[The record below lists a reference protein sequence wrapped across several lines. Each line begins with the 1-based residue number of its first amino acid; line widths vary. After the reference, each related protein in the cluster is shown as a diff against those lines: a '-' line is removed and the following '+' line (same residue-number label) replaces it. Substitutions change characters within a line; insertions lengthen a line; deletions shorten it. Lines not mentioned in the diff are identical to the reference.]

1 MLNPK
6 RSTNFNKLLGILTT
20 RLVVLWRKLLKQT
33 MKALLPIVLLSLTTS
48 AFAQEKDTEKKEFK
62 AIFIKSDEKSA
73 PVMQGD
79 HILFEKGMNWHAKDE
94 EKLTSEQKAA
104 LMTKQMTLHLSLDE
118 GQERK
123 VTKVNAKHQEQIESL
138 KDLKGFEKRS
148 AHLDAQIEHQRE
160 LQKILSEEQFAQ
172 FKKMHHNRR
181 EQMHVMPLSASI
193 EKLQGL
199 PDLPGLPG
207 IPGLHQG
214 EGEIMFFGD
223 DSDQSFEVI
232 IDGEEIET
240 DATKNIFVIKT
251 DELHNNDTDASEHKN
266 VRIRM
271 RKDGAGPM
279 HQRMMKGKSNITV
292 MGARLDD
299 QPLIIIDGKEAGE
312 AVNLDSLDPNT
323 IESINVLKGPSAE
336 KAYGEK
342 GKNGVVE
349 ITLKKK

>member
-1 MLNPK
+1 
-6 RSTNFNKLLGILTT
+6 
-20 RLVVLWRKLLKQT
+20 
-33 MKALLPIVLLSLTTS
+33 MKAFLPIVLLSLTTS

-62 AIFIKSDEKSA
+62 AIFIKSDEKST

-79 HILFEKGMNWHAKDE
+79 HILFEKGMKWHAKGE
-94 EKLTSEQKAA
+94 EKLTAEQKAT

-123 VTKVNAKHQEQIESL
+123 VGKVNAKHHEQMESL

-172 FKKMHHNRR
+172 FKKMHQNKRG
-181 EQMHVMPLSASI
+181 QMHVMPLGASI
-193 EKLQGL
+193 EKLHE
-199 PDLPGLPG
+199 LPGLPG
-207 IPGLHQG
+207 LPGMPGLHQG

-223 DSDQSFEVI
+223 DSEQSFEVI
-232 IDGEEIET
+232 IDGEEVET

-312 AVNLDSLDPNT
+312 AINLDSLDPNT

>member
-1 MLNPK
+1 
-6 RSTNFNKLLGILTT
+6 
-20 RLVVLWRKLLKQT
+20 

-62 AIFIKSDEKSA
+62 AIFIKSDEKAA

-79 HILFEKGMNWHAKDE
+79 HILFERGMKWHAKGE
-94 EKLTSEQKAA
+94 EKLTAEQKAT

-123 VTKVNAKHQEQIESL
+123 VAKVNAKHHEEMESL
-138 KDLKGFEKRS
+138 KELKGFEKRA

-160 LQKILSEEQFAQ
+160 LQKILSEEQFTQ
-172 FKKMHHNRR
+172 FKKMHQNRR
-181 EQMHVMPLSASI
+181 GQMHVMPLGASI
-193 EKLQGL
+193 EKLH
-199 PDLPGLPG
+199 GLPG
-207 IPGLHQG
+207 MPGMPELHQG
-214 EGEIMFFGD
+214 EGEFMFFGD
-223 DSDQSFEVI
+223 DSEQSFEVI
-232 IDGEEIET
+232 IDGEGVET
-240 DATKNIFVIKT
+240 DATKNIFVFKT
-251 DELHNNDTDASEHKN
+251 DELHNGDTDASEQKN

-279 HQRMMKGKSNITV
+279 HQRMMKSKSNITV

-312 AVNLDSLDPNT
+312 DINLDSLDPNT

>member
-1 MLNPK
+1 
-6 RSTNFNKLLGILTT
+6 
-20 RLVVLWRKLLKQT
+20 

-62 AIFIKSDEKSA
+62 AIFIKSDEKAA

-79 HILFEKGMNWHAKDE
+79 HILFERGMKWHAKGE
-94 EKLTSEQKAA
+94 EKLTAEQKAT

-123 VTKVNAKHQEQIESL
+123 VAKVNAKHHEEMESL
-138 KDLKGFEKRS
+138 KELKGFEKRA

-160 LQKILSEEQFAQ
+160 LQKILSEEQFTQ
-172 FKKMHHNRR
+172 FKKMHQNRR
-181 EQMHVMPLSASI
+181 GQMHVMPLGASI
-193 EKLQGL
+193 EKLHEL
-199 PDLPGLPG
+199 PGMPGLPGLPG
-207 IPGLHQG
+207 MPGLHQG
-214 EGEIMFFGD
+214 EGEFMFFGD
-223 DSDQSFEVI
+223 DSDKSFEVI
-232 IDGEEIET
+232 IDGEGVEA
-240 DATKNIFVIKT
+240 DATKNVFVFKT
-251 DELHNNDTDASEHKN
+251 DDLHGEDTDASEQKN

-312 AVNLDSLDPNT
+312 DINLDSLDPNT

>member
-1 MLNPK
+1 
-6 RSTNFNKLLGILTT
+6 
-20 RLVVLWRKLLKQT
+20 

-48 AFAQEKDTEKKEFK
+48 ALAQENDTEKKEFK
-62 AIFIKSDEKSA
+62 AIFIKSDEMEI

-79 HILFEKGMNWHAKDE
+79 HILFEKGMKWHAKNE
-94 EKLTSEQKAA
+94 EKLTAEQKAT

-123 VTKVNAKHQEQIESL
+123 IGKVNAKHHERMESL

-160 LQKILSEEQFAQ
+160 LQEILSEEQFAQ
-172 FKKMHHNRR
+172 FKKMHQNRR
-181 EQMHVMPLSASI
+181 RQMHAKPLGMSI
-193 EKLQGL
+193 EKLHEL
-199 PDLPGLPG
+199 PGIPGLPGLPG
-207 IPGLHQG
+207 MPGLHQG
-214 EGEIMFFGD
+214 EGEFMFFGD
-223 DSDQSFEVI
+223 DSDKSFEVI
-232 IDGEEIET
+232 IDGEGVDT
-240 DATKNIFVIKT
+240 DATKNVFVIKT
-251 DELHNNDTDASEHKN
+251 DELHSGDTDASEHKN

-292 MGARLDD
+292 MGAHLDE

-312 AVNLDSLDPNT
+312 DINLDSLDPNT

-336 KAYGEK
+336 QAYGEK

>member
-1 MLNPK
+1 
-6 RSTNFNKLLGILTT
+6 
-20 RLVVLWRKLLKQT
+20 
-33 MKALLPIVLLSLTTS
+33 MKALLSIVLLSLTTS
-48 AFAQEKDTEKKEFK
+48 AFAQEEEAEKKEFK
-62 AIFIKSDEKSA
+62 AIFIKSDEKA
-73 PVMQGD
+73 TPVMQGD
-79 HILFEKGMNWHAKDE
+79 HILFEKGMKWHAKGE
-94 EKLTSEQKAA
+94 EKLTAEQKAT

-123 VTKVNAKHQEQIESL
+123 VGKVNTKHHEQMEVLQDLES
-138 KDLKGFEKRS
+138 FEKKS

-172 FKKMHHNRR
+172 FKKMHQNRKG
-181 EQMHVMPLSASI
+181 QMHVMPLGASI
-193 EKLQGL
+193 EKLHE
-199 PDLPGLPG
+199 LPGMPG
-207 IPGLHQG
+207 IPGMPGLHQG

-232 IDGEEIET
+232 IDGEDTET
-240 DATKNIFVIKT
+240 DATKNVFVFKT
-251 DELHNNDTDASEHKN
+251 DELHKDDTDASEHKN

-279 HQRMMKGKSNITV
+279 RQRMMRGKSNITV

-312 AVNLDSLDPNT
+312 DIDLDSLDPNT

>member
-1 MLNPK
+1 
-6 RSTNFNKLLGILTT
+6 
-20 RLVVLWRKLLKQT
+20 

-48 AFAQEKDTEKKEFK
+48 AFAQENDTEKKEFK
-62 AIFIKSDEKSA
+62 AIFIKSDEKAA

-79 HILFEKGMNWHAKDE
+79 HILFEKGMKWHAKRE
-94 EKLTSEQKAA
+94 EKLTAEQKAT

-118 GQERK
+118 DQERK
-123 VTKVNAKHQEQIESL
+123 VGKVNAKHHEQMESL

-172 FKKMHHNRR
+172 FKKMHQNRR
-181 EQMHVMPLSASI
+181 EQMHVMPLGASI
-193 EKLQGL
+193 EKLHELPGL

>member
-1 MLNPK
+1 
-6 RSTNFNKLLGILTT
+6 
-20 RLVVLWRKLLKQT
+20 

-79 HILFEKGMNWHAKDE
+79 HILFEKGMKWHAKGAD
-94 EKLTSEQKAA
+94 KLTAEQKAT

-123 VTKVNAKHQEQIESL
+123 VGKVNAKHHEQMESL

-172 FKKMHHNRR
+172 FKKMHQNRR
-181 EQMHVMPLSASI
+181 GQMHVMPLGASI
-193 EKLQGL
+193 EKLHE
-199 PDLPGLPG
+199 LPGLPG
-207 IPGLHQG
+207 LPGMPGLHQG

-223 DSDQSFEVI
+223 DSEQSFEVI
-232 IDGEEIET
+232 IDGEEVET

-279 HQRMMKGKSNITV
+279 HQRMMKGKSNIRV

-312 AVNLDSLDPNT
+312 AINLDSLDPNT

>member
-1 MLNPK
+1 
-6 RSTNFNKLLGILTT
+6 
-20 RLVVLWRKLLKQT
+20 

-48 AFAQEKDTEKKEFK
+48 AFAQENDTEKKEFK
-62 AIFIKSDEKSA
+62 AIFIKSDEKAA

-79 HILFEKGMNWHAKDE
+79 HILFEKGMKWHAKDE
-94 EKLTSEQKAA
+94 EKLTAEQKAT

-123 VTKVNAKHQEQIESL
+123 VGKVNAKYHEQMERL
-138 KDLKGFEKRS
+138 KDFKGFEKKS

-172 FKKMHHNRR
+172 FKEMHQNRR
-181 EQMHVMPLSASI
+181 GQMHVMPLGASL
-193 EKLQGL
+193 EKIHGL
-199 PDLPGLPG
+199 SSLPGLPG
-207 IPGLHQG
+207 LPGMPGLHQG
-214 EGEIMFFGD
+214 EGEFMFFGD

-279 HQRMMKGKSNITV
+279 HQRMMRGKSNITV
-292 MGARLDD
+292 IGAHLDE
-299 QPLIIIDGKEAGE
+299 QPLIIINGKEAGE
-312 AVNLDSLDPNT
+312 DINLDSIDPNT

>member
-1 MLNPK
+1 
-6 RSTNFNKLLGILTT
+6 
-20 RLVVLWRKLLKQT
+20 
-33 MKALLPIVLLSLTTS
+33 MKAFLPIVLLSLTTS

-79 HILFEKGMNWHAKDE
+79 HILFEKGMKWHAKGED
-94 EKLTSEQKAA
+94 KLTAEQKAT

-123 VTKVNAKHQEQIESL
+123 VGKVNAKHHEQMESL

-160 LQKILSEEQFAQ
+160 LQKIFSEEQFAQ
-172 FKKMHHNRR
+172 FKKMHQKRR
-181 EQMHVMPLSASI
+181 QQMHVMPLGASI
-193 EKLQGL
+193 EKLHE
-199 PDLPGLPG
+199 LPGLPGIPGMPG

-214 EGEIMFFGD
+214 EGEFMFFGN
-223 DSDQSFEVI
+223 DSDKSFEVI
-232 IDGEEIET
+232 IDGEGVET
-240 DATKNIFVIKT
+240 DATKNVFVFKT
-251 DELHNNDTDASEHKN
+251 DELQSEDTDASEHKN

-279 HQRMMKGKSNITV
+279 HQRMMRGKSNIIV

-299 QPLIIIDGKEAGE
+299 QPLIIINGKEAGE
-312 AVNLDSLDPNT
+312 DINLDSLDPNT

>member
-1 MLNPK
+1 
-6 RSTNFNKLLGILTT
+6 
-20 RLVVLWRKLLKQT
+20 
-33 MKALLPIVLLSLTTS
+33 MKALLSIVLLSLTTS
-48 AFAQEKDTEKKEFK
+48 AFAQEEEAEKKEFK
-62 AIFIKSDEKSA
+62 AIFIKSDVKA
-73 PVMQGD
+73 TPVMQGD
-79 HILFEKGMNWHAKDE
+79 HILFEKGMKWHAKGE
-94 EKLTSEQKAA
+94 EKLTAEQKAT

-123 VTKVNAKHQEQIESL
+123 VGKVNTKHHEQMEVL
-138 KDLKGFEKRS
+138 QDLEGFEKKS

-172 FKKMHHNRR
+172 FKKMHRNRR
-181 EQMHVMPLSASI
+181 GQMSVMPLGASI
-193 EKLQGL
+193 EKLHELPGL
-199 PDLPGLPG
+199 HGMSGMIDLPGLPS
-207 IPGLHQG
+207 LDTG

-232 IDGEEIET
+232 IDGEDTET
-240 DATKNIFVIKT
+240 DATKNVFVFKT
-251 DELHNNDTDASEHKN
+251 DELHKDDTDASEHKN

-279 HQRMMKGKSNITV
+279 HQRMMRGKSNITV

-312 AVNLDSLDPNT
+312 DIDLDSLDPNT

>member
-1 MLNPK
+1 
-6 RSTNFNKLLGILTT
+6 
-20 RLVVLWRKLLKQT
+20 

-79 HILFEKGMNWHAKDE
+79 HILFEKGMKWHAKGED
-94 EKLTSEQKAA
+94 KLTAEQKAT

-123 VTKVNAKHQEQIESL
+123 VGKVNAKHHEEMESL
-138 KDLKGFEKRS
+138 KELKGFEKRA

-172 FKKMHHNRR
+172 FKKMHQNRR
-181 EQMHVMPLSASI
+181 GQMHVMPLGASI
-193 EKLQGL
+193 EKLHEL
-199 PDLPGLPG
+199 PGMPGLPGLPG
-207 IPGLHQG
+207 MPGLHQG

-232 IDGEEIET
+232 IDGEEVENDT
-240 DATKNIFVIKT
+240 TKNVFVFKT
-251 DELHNNDTDASEHKN
+251 DELHNKDTDASEHKN

-312 AVNLDSLDPNT
+312 NIDLDSLDPNT

>member
-1 MLNPK
+1 
-6 RSTNFNKLLGILTT
+6 
-20 RLVVLWRKLLKQT
+20 
-33 MKALLPIVLLSLTTS
+33 MKAFLPIVLLSLTTS

-79 HILFEKGMNWHAKDE
+79 HILFEKGMKWHAKGED
-94 EKLTSEQKAA
+94 KLTAEQKAT

-123 VTKVNAKHQEQIESL
+123 VGKVNAKHHEQMESL

-172 FKKMHHNRR
+172 FKKMHQNRR
-181 EQMHVMPLSASI
+181 GQMHVMPLGASI
-193 EKLQGL
+193 EKLHE
-199 PDLPGLPG
+199 LPGLPG
-207 IPGLHQG
+207 MPGMPGLHQG

-223 DSDQSFEVI
+223 DSDKSFEVI
-232 IDGEEIET
+232 IDGEEVET

-251 DELHNNDTDASEHKN
+251 DELHNDDTDASEHKN

-292 MGARLDD
+292 MGARLED
-299 QPLIIIDGKEAGE
+299 QPLIIIDGKEAGQ
-312 AVNLDSLDPNT
+312 AINLDSLDPNT

-349 ITLKKK
+349 ITLKKR

>member
-1 MLNPK
+1 
-6 RSTNFNKLLGILTT
+6 
-20 RLVVLWRKLLKQT
+20 

-79 HILFEKGMNWHAKDE
+79 HILFEKGMKWHAKGE
-94 EKLTSEQKAA
+94 EKLTAEQKAT

-123 VTKVNAKHQEQIESL
+123 VGKVNAKHHEQLESP

-148 AHLDAQIEHQRE
+148 AYLDAQIEHQRE

-172 FKKMHHNRR
+172 FKKMHQNRR
-181 EQMHVMPLSASI
+181 GQMHVMPLGASI
-193 EKLQGL
+193 EKLHK
-199 PDLPGLPG
+199 LPGLPG
-207 IPGLHQG
+207 LPGMPGLHQG

-223 DSDQSFEVI
+223 DSEQSFEVI
-232 IDGEEIET
+232 IDGEEVET

-292 MGARLDD
+292 MGARLED
-299 QPLIIIDGKEAGE
+299 QPLIIIDGKEAGQ
-312 AVNLDSLDPNT
+312 AINLDSLDPNT

>member
-1 MLNPK
+1 
-6 RSTNFNKLLGILTT
+6 
-20 RLVVLWRKLLKQT
+20 

-48 AFAQEKDTEKKEFK
+48 AFAQEKDTEEKEFK

-79 HILFEKGMNWHAKDE
+79 HILFEKGMKWHAKGE
-94 EKLTSEQKAA
+94 EKLTAEQKAT

-123 VTKVNAKHQEQIESL
+123 VGKVNAKHHEQMESL

-172 FKKMHHNRR
+172 FKKMHQNRR
-181 EQMHVMPLSASI
+181 GQMHVMPLGASI
-193 EKLQGL
+193 KKLHEL
-199 PDLPGLPG
+199 PEMHGLPGLPG
-207 IPGLHQG
+207 LPGMPGLHQG
-214 EGEIMFFGD
+214 EGEFMFFGD
-223 DSDQSFEVI
+223 DSDKSFEVI
-232 IDGEEIET
+232 IDGEGDDT
-240 DATKNIFVIKT
+240 DATKNVFVIKT
-251 DELHNNDTDASEHKN
+251 DELHSGDTDASEHKN

-312 AVNLDSLDPNT
+312 AINLDSLDPNT

>member
-1 MLNPK
+1 
-6 RSTNFNKLLGILTT
+6 
-20 RLVVLWRKLLKQT
+20 

-62 AIFIKSDEKSA
+62 AIFIKSDEKAA

-79 HILFEKGMNWHAKDE
+79 HILFEKGMKWYAKGD
-94 EKLTSEQKAA
+94 EKLTAEQKAT
-104 LMTKQMTLHLSLDE
+104 LMTKKMTLHLSLDE

-123 VTKVNAKHQEQIESL
+123 VGKVNAKHHEEMESL
-138 KDLKGFEKRS
+138 KELKGFEKR
-148 AHLDAQIEHQRE
+148 AALLDAQIDHQRE
-160 LQKILSEEQFAQ
+160 LQKILSEEQFSQ
-172 FKKMHHNRR
+172 FKKMHQNRR
-181 EQMHVMPLSASI
+181 GQMHVMPLGASI
-193 EKLQGL
+193 EKLHE
-199 PDLPGLPG
+199 LPGM
-207 IPGLHQG
+207 PGLHQG
-214 EGEIMFFGD
+214 EGEFMFFGD
-223 DSDQSFEVI
+223 DSDKSFEVI
-232 IDGEEIET
+232 IDGEGDDT
-240 DATKNIFVIKT
+240 DATKNVFVIKT
-251 DELHNNDTDASEHKN
+251 DELQGENTDASEHKN

-279 HQRMMKGKSNITV
+279 HQRMMRGKSNIRV

-312 AVNLDSLDPNT
+312 DINLDSLDPNT
-323 IESINVLKGPSAE
+323 IESINVFKGPSAG

>member
-1 MLNPK
+1 
-6 RSTNFNKLLGILTT
+6 
-20 RLVVLWRKLLKQT
+20 

-79 HILFEKGMNWHAKDE
+79 HILFEKGMKWHAKGED
-94 EKLTSEQKAA
+94 KLTAEQKAT

-123 VTKVNAKHQEQIESL
+123 VGKVNAKHHEQMESL

-172 FKKMHHNRR
+172 FKKMHQNRR
-181 EQMHVMPLSASI
+181 GQMHVMPLGASI
-193 EKLQGL
+193 EKLHK
-199 PDLPGLPG
+199 LPGLPG
-207 IPGLHQG
+207 LPGMPGLHQG

-223 DSDQSFEVI
+223 DSEQSFEVI
-232 IDGEEIET
+232 IDGEEVET

-251 DELHNNDTDASEHKN
+251 YELHNNDTDASEHKN

-279 HQRMMKGKSNITV
+279 HQRMMKGKSNIRV

-312 AVNLDSLDPNT
+312 AINLDSLDPNT

>member
-1 MLNPK
+1 M
-6 RSTNFNKLLGILTT
+6 GILTT
-20 RLVVLWRKLLKQT
+20 RLVVLWRKILKQT
-33 MKALLPIVLLSLTTS
+33 MKALLPIILLSLTTS
-48 AFAQEKDTEKKEFK
+48 AFAQESDTEKKEFK
-62 AIFIKSDEKSA
+62 AIFIKSDEKA
-73 PVMQGD
+73 VPVMQGD
-79 HILFEKGMNWHAKDE
+79 HILFEKGMKWHAKGD
-94 EKLTSEQKAA
+94 EKLTAEQKAT
-104 LMTKQMTLHLSLDE
+104 LMTKQMTLHLSLDQ

-123 VTKVNAKHQEQIESL
+123 VGKVNAKHHEQIESL

-160 LQKILSEEQFAQ
+160 LQKILSEEQFEQ
-172 FKKMHHNRR
+172 FKKMHQNRR
-181 EQMHVMPLSASI
+181 GQMHVMPLGASI
-193 EKLQGL
+193 EKLHE
-199 PDLPGLPG
+199 LPGLPG
-207 IPGLHQG
+207 MPGMLGMPSLHQG
-214 EGEIMFFGD
+214 EGEFMFFGD
-223 DSDQSFEVI
+223 DSDKSFEVI
-232 IDGEEIET
+232 IDGEGVDT
-240 DATKNIFVIKT
+240 DATKNVFVIKT
-251 DELHNNDTDASEHKN
+251 DELHSGDTDASEHKN

-292 MGARLDD
+292 MGARLDE

-312 AVNLDSLDPNT
+312 DINLDSLDPNT

>member
-1 MLNPK
+1 M
-6 RSTNFNKLLGILTT
+6 
-20 RLVVLWRKLLKQT
+20 LKQT

-48 AFAQEKDTEKKEFK
+48 AFAQEKDKEKKEFK
-62 AIFIKSDEKSA
+62 AIFIKSDEKAA

-79 HILFEKGMNWHAKDE
+79 HILFEKGMKWHAKGED
-94 EKLTSEQKAA
+94 KLTAEQKAT

-123 VTKVNAKHQEQIESL
+123 VGKVNAKHHEQMESL

-172 FKKMHHNRR
+172 FKKMHQKRR
-181 EQMHVMPLSASI
+181 QQMHVMPLGASI
-193 EKLQGL
+193 EKLHE
-199 PDLPGLPG
+199 LPGLPGIPGMPG

-214 EGEIMFFGD
+214 EGEFMFFGN
-223 DSDQSFEVI
+223 DSDKSFEVI
-232 IDGEEIET
+232 IDGEGVET
-240 DATKNIFVIKT
+240 DATKNVFVFKT
-251 DELHNNDTDASEHKN
+251 DELQSEDTDASEHKN

-279 HQRMMKGKSNITV
+279 HQRMMRGKSNITV

-299 QPLIIIDGKEAGE
+299 QPLIIINGKEAGE
-312 AVNLDSLDPNT
+312 DINLDSLDPNT

>member
-1 MLNPK
+1 
-6 RSTNFNKLLGILTT
+6 
-20 RLVVLWRKLLKQT
+20 
-33 MKALLPIVLLSLTTS
+33 MKAILPIVLLSLTTS

-79 HILFEKGMNWHAKDE
+79 HILFEKGMKWHAKGED
-94 EKLTSEQKAA
+94 KLTAEQKAT

-123 VTKVNAKHQEQIESL
+123 VGKVNAKHHEQMESL

-172 FKKMHHNRR
+172 FKKMHQNRR
-181 EQMHVMPLSASI
+181 EQMHVMPLGASI
-193 EKLQGL
+193 EKLHE
-199 PDLPGLPG
+199 LPGLPG
-207 IPGLHQG
+207 LPGMPGMPGLHQG
-214 EGEIMFFGD
+214 EGEILFFGD

-232 IDGEEIET
+232 IDGEEVET

>member
-1 MLNPK
+1 
-6 RSTNFNKLLGILTT
+6 
-20 RLVVLWRKLLKQT
+20 

-48 AFAQEKDTEKKEFK
+48 AFAQEESDTEKKEFK
-62 AIFIKSDEKSA
+62 AIFIKSDEKAA

-79 HILFEKGMNWHAKDE
+79 HILFEKGMKWHAKGDE
-94 EKLTSEQKAA
+94 NLTAEQKAT
-104 LMTKQMTLHLSLDE
+104 LMTKQMTLHLSLDQ
-118 GQERK
+118 GQERN
-123 VTKVNAKHQEQIESL
+123 VGKVNAKHHEQIESL

-160 LQKILSEEQFAQ
+160 LQKILSEEQFEQ
-172 FKKMHHNRR
+172 FKKMHQNRR
-181 EQMHVMPLSASI
+181 GQMHVMPLGASI
-193 EKLQGL
+193 EKLHE
-199 PDLPGLPG
+199 LPGLPG
-207 IPGLHQG
+207 MPGMPSLHQG
-214 EGEIMFFGD
+214 EGKFMFFGD
-223 DSDQSFEVI
+223 DSDKSFEVI
-232 IDGEEIET
+232 IDGEGDDT
-240 DATKNIFVIKT
+240 AATKNVFVIKT
-251 DELHNNDTDASEHKN
+251 DELHSGDTDASEHKN

-292 MGARLDD
+292 MGARLDE

-312 AVNLDSLDPNT
+312 DINLDSLDPNT

>member
-1 MLNPK
+1 
-6 RSTNFNKLLGILTT
+6 
-20 RLVVLWRKLLKQT
+20 

-48 AFAQEKDTEKKEFK
+48 AFAQENDTEKKEFK
-62 AIFIKSDEKSA
+62 AIFIKSDEKAA
-73 PVMQGD
+73 PVMQGH
-79 HILFEKGMNWHAKDE
+79 HILFEKGMKWHAKGE
-94 EKLTSEQKAA
+94 EKLTPEQKTT

-123 VTKVNAKHQEQIESL
+123 VGKVNAKYHEQMERL
-138 KDLKGFEKRS
+138 KDFKGFEKKS

-172 FKKMHHNRR
+172 FKKMHQNRR
-181 EQMHVMPLSASI
+181 GQMHVMPLGASI
-193 EKLQGL
+193 EKLHEL
-199 PDLPGLPG
+199 PGMPGLPALPG
-207 IPGLHQG
+207 MAGLHQG
-214 EGEIMFFGD
+214 EGEFMFFGD
-223 DSDQSFEVI
+223 DSDKSFEVI
-232 IDGEEIET
+232 IDGEGVET
-240 DATKNIFVIKT
+240 DTTKNVFVFKT
-251 DELHNNDTDASEHKN
+251 DELHNKDTDASEHKN

-279 HQRMMKGKSNITV
+279 HHRMMKGKSNITV
-292 MGARLDD
+292 MGAHLDE

-312 AVNLDSLDPNT
+312 DINLDSIDPNT

>member
-1 MLNPK
+1 
-6 RSTNFNKLLGILTT
+6 
-20 RLVVLWRKLLKQT
+20 
-33 MKALLPIVLLSLTTS
+33 MKALLSIVLLSLTTS
-48 AFAQEKDTEKKEFK
+48 AFAQEEEAEKKEFK
-62 AIFIKSDEKSA
+62 AIFIKSDVKA
-73 PVMQGD
+73 TPVMQGD
-79 HILFEKGMNWHAKDE
+79 HILFEKGMKWHAKGE
-94 EKLTSEQKAA
+94 EKLTAEQKAT

-123 VTKVNAKHQEQIESL
+123 VGKVNTKHHEQMEVL
-138 KDLKGFEKRS
+138 QDLEGFEKKS

-172 FKKMHHNRR
+172 FKKMHQNRKGK
-181 EQMHVMPLSASI
+181 MHVMPLGASI
-193 EKLQGL
+193 EKLHELPGL
-199 PDLPGLPG
+199 HGMSGMIDLPGLPS
-207 IPGLHQG
+207 LDTG

-232 IDGEEIET
+232 IDGEDTET
-240 DATKNIFVIKT
+240 DATKNVFVFKT
-251 DELHNNDTDASEHKN
+251 DELHKDDTDASEHKN

-279 HQRMMKGKSNITV
+279 HQRMMRGKSNITV

-312 AVNLDSLDPNT
+312 DIDLDSLDPNT

>member
-1 MLNPK
+1 
-6 RSTNFNKLLGILTT
+6 
-20 RLVVLWRKLLKQT
+20 

-62 AIFIKSDEKSA
+62 AIFIKSDEKAA

-79 HILFEKGMNWHAKDE
+79 HILFERGMKWHAKGE
-94 EKLTSEQKAA
+94 EKLTAEQKAT

-123 VTKVNAKHQEQIESL
+123 VAKVNAKHHEEMESL
-138 KDLKGFEKRS
+138 KELKGFEKRA

-160 LQKILSEEQFAQ
+160 LQKILSEEQFTQ
-172 FKKMHHNRR
+172 FKKMHQNRR
-181 EQMHVMPLSASI
+181 GQMHVMPLGASI
-193 EKLQGL
+193 EKLH
-199 PDLPGLPG
+199 GLPG
-207 IPGLHQG
+207 MPGMPELHQG
-214 EGEIMFFGD
+214 EGEFMFFGD
-223 DSDQSFEVI
+223 DSEQSFEVI
-232 IDGEEIET
+232 IDGEGVEA
-240 DATKNIFVIKT
+240 DATKNIFVFKT
-251 DELHNNDTDASEHKN
+251 DELHNGDTDASEQKN

-312 AVNLDSLDPNT
+312 DINLDSLDPNT

>member
-1 MLNPK
+1 
-6 RSTNFNKLLGILTT
+6 
-20 RLVVLWRKLLKQT
+20 

-48 AFAQEKDTEKKEFK
+48 AFAQENDTEKKEFK
-62 AIFIKSDEKSA
+62 AIFIKSDEKAA

-79 HILFEKGMNWHAKDE
+79 HILFEKGMKWHAKGE
-94 EKLTSEQKAA
+94 EKLTPEQKTT
-104 LMTKQMTLHLSLDE
+104 LMTKQRTLHLSLDE

-123 VTKVNAKHQEQIESL
+123 VGKVNAKYHEQMERL
-138 KDLKGFEKRS
+138 KDFKGFEKKS

-172 FKKMHHNRR
+172 FKKMHQNRR
-181 EQMHVMPLSASI
+181 GQMHDMPLGASI
-193 EKLQGL
+193 EKLHEL
-199 PDLPGLPG
+199 PGMPGLPALPG
-207 IPGLHQG
+207 MPGLHQG
-214 EGEIMFFGD
+214 EGEFMFFGD
-223 DSDQSFEVI
+223 DSDKSLKVI
-232 IDGEEIET
+232 IDGEGVET
-240 DATKNIFVIKT
+240 DTTKNVFVFKT
-251 DELHNNDTDASEHKN
+251 DELHNKDTDASEHKN

-279 HQRMMKGKSNITV
+279 HHRMMKGKSNITV
-292 MGARLDD
+292 MGAHLDE

-312 AVNLDSLDPNT
+312 DINLDSIDPNT

>member
-1 MLNPK
+1 
-6 RSTNFNKLLGILTT
+6 
-20 RLVVLWRKLLKQT
+20 

-48 AFAQEKDTEKKEFK
+48 AFAQESDTEKKEFK
-62 AIFIKSDEKSA
+62 AIFIKSDEKAA

-79 HILFEKGMNWHAKDE
+79 HILFEKGMKWHAKGD
-94 EKLTSEQKAA
+94 EKLTAEQKAT
-104 LMTKQMTLHLSLDE
+104 LMTKQMTLHLSLDQ

-123 VTKVNAKHQEQIESL
+123 VGKVNTKHHEQIESL

-160 LQKILSEEQFAQ
+160 LQKILSEEQFDQ
-172 FKKMHHNRR
+172 FKKMHQNRR
-181 EQMHVMPLSASI
+181 GQMHVMPLGASI
-193 EKLQGL
+193 EKLHE
-199 PDLPGLPG
+199 LPGLPRMPG
-207 IPGLHQG
+207 IPGMPSLHQG
-214 EGEIMFFGD
+214 EGEFMFFGD
-223 DSDQSFEVI
+223 DSDKSFEVI
-232 IDGEEIET
+232 IDGEGDDT
-240 DATKNIFVIKT
+240 DATKNVFVIKT
-251 DELHNNDTDASEHKN
+251 DELHSGDTDASEHKN

-292 MGARLDD
+292 MGARLDE

-312 AVNLDSLDPNT
+312 DINLDSLDPNT

>member
-1 MLNPK
+1 
-6 RSTNFNKLLGILTT
+6 
-20 RLVVLWRKLLKQT
+20 
-33 MKALLPIVLLSLTTS
+33 MKALLPIIFLSLTTS
-48 AFAQEKDTEKKEFK
+48 AFAQESDTEKKEFK
-62 AIFIKSDEKSA
+62 AIFIKSDEKES
-73 PVMQGD
+73 PVLQGD
-79 HILFEKGMNWHAKDE
+79 HILFEKGMKWHAKGE
-94 EKLTSEQKAA
+94 EKLSAEQKAT

-123 VTKVNAKHQEQIESL
+123 VGKVNAKHHEQMESL

-172 FKKMHHNRR
+172 FKKMHQKKKG
-181 EQMHVMPLSASI
+181 QMHVMPLGASL
-193 EKLQGL
+193 EKLHELPGMQGL
-199 PDLPGLPG
+199 PGMPGMLGLPG
-207 IPGLHQG
+207 MPGLHQG
-214 EGEIMFFGD
+214 QGEFMFFGD
-223 DSDQSFEVI
+223 DSDKSFEVI
-232 IDGEEIET
+232 IDGEGDKIDT
-240 DATKNIFVIKT
+240 SKNVFVFKT
-251 DELHNNDTDASEHKN
+251 DELHNEDTDASEHKN

-271 RKDGAGPM
+271 RKDGAGPI
-279 HQRMMKGKSNITV
+279 HQRMMRGKSNITV

-299 QPLIIIDGKEAGE
+299 QPLIIINGKEAGE
-312 AVNLDSLDPNT
+312 DINLDSLDPNT

>member
-1 MLNPK
+1 
-6 RSTNFNKLLGILTT
+6 
-20 RLVVLWRKLLKQT
+20 

-48 AFAQEKDTEKKEFK
+48 AFAQESDTEKKEFK
-62 AIFIKSDEKSA
+62 AIFIKSDEKAA

-79 HILFEKGMNWHAKDE
+79 HILFEKGMKWHAKGD
-94 EKLTSEQKAA
+94 EKLTAEQKAT
-104 LMTKQMTLHLSLDE
+104 LMTKQMTLHLSLDQ

-123 VTKVNAKHQEQIESL
+123 VGKVNAKHHEQIESL

-160 LQKILSEEQFAQ
+160 LQKILSEEQFDQ
-172 FKKMHHNRR
+172 FKKMHQNRR
-181 EQMHVMPLSASI
+181 GQMHVMPLGASI
-193 EKLQGL
+193 EKLHE
-199 PDLPGLPG
+199 LPGLPR
-207 IPGLHQG
+207 IPGMLGMPSLHQG
-214 EGEIMFFGD
+214 EGEFMFFGD
-223 DSDQSFEVI
+223 DSDKSFEVI
-232 IDGEEIET
+232 IDGEGDDT
-240 DATKNIFVIKT
+240 DATKNVFVIKT
-251 DELHNNDTDASEHKN
+251 DELHSGDTDASEHKN

-292 MGARLDD
+292 MGARLDE

-312 AVNLDSLDPNT
+312 DINLDSLDPNT

>member
-1 MLNPK
+1 
-6 RSTNFNKLLGILTT
+6 LGILTIG
-20 RLVVLWRKLLKQT
+20 LVVFWRKILKQT
-33 MKALLPIVLLSLTTS
+33 MKSLLPFVLLSLTTS
-48 AFAQEKDTEKKEFK
+48 AFAQESDTEKKEFK
-62 AIFIKSDEKSA
+62 AIFIKSDEKAA

-79 HILFEKGMNWHAKDE
+79 HILFEKGMKWHAKGD
-94 EKLTSEQKAA
+94 EKLTAEQKAT
-104 LMTKQMTLHLSLDE
+104 LMTKQMTLHLSLDQ

-123 VTKVNAKHQEQIESL
+123 VGKVNAKHHEQIESL

-160 LQKILSEEQFAQ
+160 LQKILSEEQFEQ
-172 FKKMHHNRR
+172 FKKMHQNRR
-181 EQMHVMPLSASI
+181 GQMHVMPLGASI
-193 EKLQGL
+193 EKLHE
-199 PDLPGLPG
+199 LPGLPG
-207 IPGLHQG
+207 MPGMLGMPSLHQG
-214 EGEIMFFGD
+214 KGEFMFFGD
-223 DSDQSFEVI
+223 DSDKSFEVI
-232 IDGEEIET
+232 IDGEGDDT
-240 DATKNIFVIKT
+240 DATKNVFVIKT
-251 DELHNNDTDASEHKN
+251 DELHSGDTDASEHKN

-292 MGARLDD
+292 MGARLDE

-312 AVNLDSLDPNT
+312 DINLDSLDPNT

>member
-1 MLNPK
+1 
-6 RSTNFNKLLGILTT
+6 
-20 RLVVLWRKLLKQT
+20 

-79 HILFEKGMNWHAKDE
+79 HILFEKGMKWHAKGED
-94 EKLTSEQKAA
+94 KLTAEQKAT

-123 VTKVNAKHQEQIESL
+123 VGKVNAKHHEQMESL

-172 FKKMHHNRR
+172 FKKMHQNRR
-181 EQMHVMPLSASI
+181 GQMHVMPLGASI
-193 EKLQGL
+193 EKLHK
-199 PDLPGLPG
+199 LPGLPG
-207 IPGLHQG
+207 LPGMPGLHQG

-223 DSDQSFEVI
+223 DSEQSFEVI
-232 IDGEEIET
+232 IDGEEVET

-312 AVNLDSLDPNT
+312 AINLDSLDPNT

>member
-1 MLNPK
+1 
-6 RSTNFNKLLGILTT
+6 
-20 RLVVLWRKLLKQT
+20 
-33 MKALLPIVLLSLTTS
+33 MKALLPIVLLSLTNS
-48 AFAQEKDTEKKEFK
+48 AFAQESDTEKKEFK
-62 AIFIKSDEKSA
+62 AIFIKSDEKAA

-79 HILFEKGMNWHAKDE
+79 HILFEKGMKWHAKGD
-94 EKLTSEQKAA
+94 EKLTAEQKAT

-123 VTKVNAKHQEQIESL
+123 VGKINAKHHEQVESL

-148 AHLDAQIEHQRE
+148 AHLDAQIDHQRE

-172 FKKMHHNRR
+172 FKKMHQNRR
-181 EQMHVMPLSASI
+181 GQMHVMPLGASI
-193 EKLQGL
+193 EKLHE
-199 PDLPGLPG
+199 LPGLRGLPG
-207 IPGLHQG
+207 MPGMPGMPGLHQG

-223 DSDQSFEVI
+223 DSDKSFEVI
-232 IDGEEIET
+232 IDGEGVET
-240 DATKNIFVIKT
+240 DATKNVFVFKS
-251 DELHNNDTDASEHKN
+251 DELHNDDTDASEHKN

-279 HQRMMKGKSNITV
+279 HQRMMRGKSNITV
-292 MGARLDD
+292 MGARLDE
-299 QPLIIIDGKEAGE
+299 QPLIIIDGKEAE
-312 AVNLDSLDPNT
+312 KDINLDSLDPNT

-342 GKNGVVE
+342 GKNGVFE

>member
-1 MLNPK
+1 
-6 RSTNFNKLLGILTT
+6 
-20 RLVVLWRKLLKQT
+20 

-48 AFAQEKDTEKKEFK
+48 AFAQESDTEKKEFK
-62 AIFIKSDEKSA
+62 AIFIKSDEKTA

-79 HILFEKGMNWHAKDE
+79 HILFEKGMKWHAKGD
-94 EKLTSEQKAA
+94 EKLTAEQKAT
-104 LMTKQMTLHLSLDE
+104 LMTKQMTLHLSLDQ

-123 VTKVNAKHQEQIESL
+123 VGKVNTKHHEQIESL

-160 LQKILSEEQFAQ
+160 LQKILSEEQFEQ
-172 FKKMHHNRR
+172 FKKMHQNRR
-181 EQMHVMPLSASI
+181 GQMHVMPLGASI
-193 EKLQGL
+193 EKLHE
-199 PDLPGLPG
+199 LPGLPG
-207 IPGLHQG
+207 MPGMPSLHQG
-214 EGEIMFFGD
+214 EGKFMFFGD
-223 DSDQSFEVI
+223 DSDKSFEVI
-232 IDGEEIET
+232 IDGEGDDT
-240 DATKNIFVIKT
+240 DATKNVFVIKT
-251 DELHNNDTDASEHKN
+251 DELHSGDTDASEHKN

-271 RKDGAGPM
+271 LKGGAGPI

-292 MGARLDD
+292 MGAHLDE

-312 AVNLDSLDPNT
+312 DINLDSLDPNT

>member
-1 MLNPK
+1 
-6 RSTNFNKLLGILTT
+6 
-20 RLVVLWRKLLKQT
+20 

-48 AFAQEKDTEKKEFK
+48 AFAQESDTEKKEFK
-62 AIFIKSDEKSA
+62 AIFIKSDEKAA

-79 HILFEKGMNWHAKDE
+79 HILFEKGMKWHAKGD
-94 EKLTSEQKAA
+94 EKLTAEQKAT
-104 LMTKQMTLHLSLDE
+104 LMTKQMTLHLSLDQ

-123 VTKVNAKHQEQIESL
+123 VGKVNAKHHEQIESL

-160 LQKILSEEQFAQ
+160 LQKILSEEQFEQ
-172 FKKMHHNRR
+172 FKKMHQNRR
-181 EQMHVMPLSASI
+181 GQMHVMPLGASI
-193 EKLQGL
+193 EKLHE
-199 PDLPGLPG
+199 LPGLPG
-207 IPGLHQG
+207 MPGMPSLHQG
-214 EGEIMFFGD
+214 EGKFMFFGD
-223 DSDQSFEVI
+223 DSDKSFEVI
-232 IDGEEIET
+232 IDGEGDDT
-240 DATKNIFVIKT
+240 DATKNVFVIKT
-251 DELHNNDTDASEHKN
+251 DELHSGDTDASEHKN

-292 MGARLDD
+292 MGARLDE

-312 AVNLDSLDPNT
+312 DINLDSLDPNT